1 MVSYISN
8 ELHNEGTEQHT
19 DSRFLEKEV
28 YMSNESKTWSRVKY
42 TLLSIIP
49 WPLFKGIALV
59 VMSAVSLAVT
69 SGVIAKGGTP
79 EEAQT
84 HLVEFLTSDVAIKFT
99 ALVQIIVFVLAL
111 LIMFK
116 GLKRNDYGSPVKAFS
131 RFTFPG
137 VILLMTGGAFV
148 ILMVLGM
155 LSTLAP
161 ALFESYRQLMQDSG
175 LTGFTAASILTT
187 IVIAPF
193 TEETLFRG
201 ISFDLLKKAGW
212 SFWVVN
218 IIQALLFGLTH
229 MNMMDGI
236 MYGIEYFNIVQG
248 AYAFILGLFLGYIR
262 ERTGSIWPTILGHMV
277 FNFVGTFVVAWLGG
291 LGETV
296 GSICMIGGGIIFTIL
311 GFVLME
317 LKRGKA
323 TNE

>member
-1 MVSYISN
+1 MN
-8 ELHNEGTEQHT
+8 HT
-19 DSRFLEKEV
+19 TKEPNNTWIRDSLQEEV
-28 YMSNESKTWSRVKY
+28 CMSNENKTWNRVKY

-49 WPLFKGIALV
+49 WPLFKGIATLV
-59 VMSAVSLAVT
+59 MTIVSVIVT
-69 SGVIAKGGTP
+69 SGVIAGGGSI
-79 EEAQT
+79 EESQAR
-84 HLVEFLTSDVAIKFT
+84 LVEFLTSDVAIKFT
-99 ALVQIIVFVLAL
+99 ALIQLIVLVLAL

-116 GLKRNDYGSPVKAFS
+116 GLKRNDFGSPIKAFPRLS
-131 RFTFPG
+131 FPG
-137 VILLMTGGAFV
+137 VILLMTGGAFL
-148 ILMVLGM
+148 ILIVLGM

-161 ALFESYRQLMQDSG
+161 AIFESYRQLMESSG
-175 LTGFTAASILTT
+175 LTGFTFVSIVTT

-201 ISFDLLKKAGW
+201 ISYDFLKKAGW
-212 SFWVVN
+212 GFWLVN
-218 IIQALLFGLTH
+218 IVQALLFGLTH
-229 MNMMDGI
+229 MNMLDGL

-277 FNFVGTFVVAWLGG
+277 FNFVGTFVVTWLAG
-291 LGETV
+291 LGETA
-296 GSICMIGGGIIFTIL
+296 GSICMIGGGIVFTIL